1 MNDEVKVGN
10 FAKPIKRPVPRTAG
24 AIKEEAP
31 TTSVDGDAGIAEL
44 NRKMDKLL
52 EFAQAI
58 DWKMWVYLKANNY
71 IE

>member
-1 MNDEVKVGN
+1 MSEEVKVGN
-10 FAKPIKRPVPRTAG
+10 LNKAVKRPLPKSAG
-24 AIKEEAP
+24 ADEAVAES
-31 TTSVDGDAGIAEL
+31 TGSDDGIAEL

-71 IE
+71 ID